1 MNIKFFPYLMKQKIL
16 TIILIVNRITN
27 TPIKTPSAMPLFDIS
42 LVLLVIDGITEAE
55 VCTDTVLLDEK

>member
-1 MNIKFFPYLMKQKIL
+1 MKQKIL
-16 TIILIVNRITN
+16 TIILIVNRRTN

-42 LVLLVIDGITEAE
+42 LVQLVIDGITEAE